1 MGEAMRTGRA
11 RWMVATA
18 ALALVSVACGS
29 NDGDGTDTPGTTN
42 GVTVTG
48 SPSGTTAIGSS
59 SGCTETN
66 ATDLTGD
73 DPFTITTK
81 ALAFKPDCLMVS
93 SAASIT
99 LVNKEGL
106 RHNFHPLRTD
116 VTLDFRHMETFEGG
130 PLGLPP
136 GSYDFVCTIHPSMT
150 GTIIVV

>member
-1 MGEAMRTGRA
+1 MRTAVA
-11 RWMVATA
+11 RWMVLTA

-29 NDGDGTDTPGTTN
+29 NDGVGTTTPGTAT
-42 GVTVTG
+42 GGTATG
-48 SPSGTTAIGSS
+48 STGGTTGATGSA
-59 SGCTETN
+59 SGCTESN

-81 ALAFKPDCLMVS
+81 AVAFKPDCLMVS

-99 LVNKEGL
+99 IVNKEGL

-116 VTLDFRHMETFEGG
+116 VTLDFRHMETLEGG

-136 GSYDFVCTIHPSMT
+136 GTYDFVCTIHPGMT